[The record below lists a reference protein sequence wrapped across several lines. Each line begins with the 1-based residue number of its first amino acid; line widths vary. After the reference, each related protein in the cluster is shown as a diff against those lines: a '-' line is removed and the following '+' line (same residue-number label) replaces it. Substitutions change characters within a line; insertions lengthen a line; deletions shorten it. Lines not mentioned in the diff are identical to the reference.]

1 MVSIMTDLHDFWT
14 YENREVIVTDAKE
27 GSEALGPF
35 PLNGPTLY
43 IHPPDMS
50 TLCHKYVGHIDPV
63 RFSFPSHSFVHV
75 LLNYLMATKSWF
87 HNFLTMKQ
95 VGSDKNN
102 TLCTL

>member
-50 TLCHKYVGHIDPV
+50 TLCHIYVGHIDPV
-63 RFSFPSHSFVHV
+63 RFSFPSHSFVRFIK
-75 LLNYLMATKSWF
+75 L
-87 HNFLTMKQ
+87 
-95 VGSDKNN
+95 SDGNKILVSQSPDNEASR
-102 TLCTL
+102 